1 MKITILD
8 DYFDTIRTLDCYNKL
23 AGHDVTVWNDHVE
36 DVDQLAERLHDT
48 EALVLF
54 RERTHIRAP
63 LLERLPNL
71 KLISQRSVYPHID
84 VDDCTRLG
92 IMLCS
97 SQHAGI
103 PSYATAEMTWGLILA
118 SMRQI
123 PQQMASMRAGK
134 WQSGVGQTLRGKTL
148 GIFGYGRIARE
159 VADYGKAFSMNVQV
173 WASESSRANA
183 RADGLIV
190 PESREEFFASSDV
203 VSLHVRLYPSTR
215 GTVTANDLGQMK
227 RTAVL
232 VNTSRAP
239 LIEPDALVNAL
250 RAGRPG
256 MAAVD
261 VYEQEPVIDPNH
273 PLLLMD
279 NVICTPHIGYVTRE
293 EYELQF
299 IDIFEQIVAFDGGSP
314 LNVINTEVMDSA
326 QRR

>member
-8 DYFDTIRTLDCYNKL
+8 DYFDTIRTLDCFNKL
-23 AGHDVTVWNDHVE
+23 AGHDVTVWNDHVQ
-36 DVDQLAERLHDT
+36 DVDQLAERLSDT

-54 RERTHIRAP
+54 RERTQIRAP

-84 VDDCTRLG
+84 VEDCTRLG

-159 VADYGKAFSMNVQV
+159 VADYGKAFAMNVQV
-173 WASESSRANA
+173 WASEKSRASA
-183 RADGLIV
+183 REDGLFV
-190 PESREEFFASSDV
+190 PDSREAFFASSDV

-227 RTAVL
+227 STAVL

-239 LIEPDALVNAL
+239 LIETDALVNAL

-314 LNVINTEVMDSA
+314 LNVINTEVMGAA